1 VLKNLREWYRNKT
14 TSYKLY
20 CKITGCIP
28 VSRRYFII
36 GYFDGVLTI
45 QGMIL
50 GAYLSGKSTTELIIS
65 AGIATALALGISSGW
80 GAYEAE
86 MVEQRALKKKK
97 ERALLKKVDGGIME
111 RAHAFAIWISA
122 VVHAI
127 SPIIA
132 ALITLSA
139 FFFLPMR
146 TAVFSSIGIGF
157 LQLFIIGIFMG
168 KISSVNILISGLR
181 LLLAGVVTLILVTI
195 LNPSHI
201 S

>member
-1 VLKNLREWYRNKT
+1 MTDIV
-14 TSYKLY
+14 
-20 CKITGCIP
+20 P
-28 VSRRYFII
+28 VSRRYFIV
-36 GYFDGVLTI
+36 GFFDGVLTI

-86 MVEQRALKKKK
+86 MVEQRALKKKREK
-97 ERALLKKVDGGIME
+97 ALLKKVNGGIME
-111 RAHAFAIWISA
+111 RAHNFAIWMSA
-122 VVHAI
+122 FVHAI

-132 ALITLSA
+132 AVITLSA
-139 FFFLPMR
+139 FFFFPKDF
-146 TAVFSSIGIGF
+146 AFIISIATGF
-157 LQLFIIGIFMG
+157 ILLFIIGLYMG
-168 KISSVNILISGLR
+168 KISRTNILVSGLR
-181 LLLAGVVTLILVTI
+181 LLLAGVATLIVVTI